1 MQLKNEEELIL
12 SLIKDDLI
20 NTKLVNSL
28 TAMGLQAD
36 NYLLHLTDTIF
47 TLMGFTGN
55 REREIALERYMELA
69 KGAMLVDIA
78 AGHQPMDALAYEIYT
93 GLLCPKNK

>member
-1 MQLKNEEELIL
+1 MKSNNKKLIL

-28 TAMGLQAD
+28 NIMGLQAD

-47 TLMGFTGN
+47 TLMEFTDN
-55 REREIALERYMELA
+55 REREIVLERYMELA
-69 KGAMLVDIA
+69 NGATLVDIA
-78 AGHQPMDALAYEIYT
+78 AGHGPMDKLAFEIYAELV
-93 GLLCPKNK
+93 LLG